1 MVNSRPEH
9 TQDADQDRPRTTTRT
24 THQENSPGST
34 QQMNGAE
41 VSRRPGTIP
50 HNSHLSR
57 DGLDWGPMP
66 GLVHNPATP
75 AHLGDGLTT
84 GNLPGFAYNP
94 APCPHRR
101 WAEPLQLHCR
111 PLSTGKKTDEKKPA
125 SFNSDQLFIIKCKC
139 TYLIL
144 SFWFQTVKHLT
155 V

>member
-24 THQENSPGST
+24 TQQENNPGST

-94 APCPHRR
+94 APCQHR
-101 WAEPLQLHCR
+101 C
-111 PLSTGKKTDEKKPA
+111 
-125 SFNSDQLFIIKCKC
+125 NSYWPKNREAHKLMNQ
-139 TYLIL
+139 
-144 SFWFQTVKHLT
+144 SAAHS
-155 V
+155 